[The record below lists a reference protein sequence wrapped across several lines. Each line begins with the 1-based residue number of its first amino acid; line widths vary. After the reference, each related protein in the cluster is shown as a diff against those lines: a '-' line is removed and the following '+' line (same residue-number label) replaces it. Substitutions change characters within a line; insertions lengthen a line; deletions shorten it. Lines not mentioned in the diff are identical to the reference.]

1 MQSYNIKP
9 ENSLSLPHVAAST
22 QVLHYTELDP
32 KERADP
38 MAVVFPKVRRR
49 GKICWL
55 LKVHKRILSWM
66 LTCLDSLLL
75 PRNTLHFFEEIF
87 MQLRE
92 LSVFRFCTF
101 LKYLFLGF
109 AAL

>member
-1 MQSYNIKP
+1 M
-9 ENSLSLPHVAAST
+9 

-49 GKICWL
+49 GKML
-55 LKVHKRILSWM
+55 VVKSAQKNMILDVDVSR
-66 LTCLDSLLL
+66 LTVVAEIY
-75 PRNTLHFFEEIF
+75 FAVFEEIF
-87 MQLRE
+87 VQLRE
-92 LSVFRFCTF
+92 LSVFRFCSF
-101 LKYLFLGF
+101 VKYLFSGF